1 MAFRKAIQRVHLWLG
16 FTSGTLLVAVA
27 LTGCVLAFE
36 DELRY
41 ATQHDVLYV
50 EAENKPQLSVSQL
63 QASLRE
69 YDAKL
74 KLNQI
79 RFYGDPTKAT
89 QCYTRDKK
97 IVGVN
102 PYNGKI
108 LGVRDTSKD
117 WLSLILSFHRTL
129 LLGKTGETIILC
141 NVCIFLAMLLSGIV
155 LWMPPLLKQW
165 KHNLSLKRNLP
176 PKRRNYEWH
185 RMLGLY
191 AWLPLLLIAITG
203 ISMASGGEKKQK
215 LKSSFVSNPS
225 ARNIYDEV
233 AGQVHHREPIDV
245 LRVTFPQ
252 DSSDVIAISV
262 RYETRSFRKQ
272 STFSFDQYSGKLLKT
287 ELYEQKSFGQRFF
300 GSNYEI
306 HTGRIF
312 GIPGKIIMFL
322 AGLIAL
328 SLPIT
333 GFLIWKGKRTKASS

>member
-1 MAFRKAIQRVHLWLG
+1 M
-16 FTSGTLLVAVA
+16 
-27 LTGCVLAFE
+27 AFE

-41 ATQHDVLYV
+41 ATQHELLYV
-50 EAENKPQLSVSQL
+50 EAENKPQLNVEQL
-63 QASLRE
+63 QTALRD

-97 IVGVN
+97 IVAVN
-102 PYNGKI
+102 PYTGKI

-117 WLSLILSFHRTL
+117 WLSVILSFHRTL
-129 LLGKTGETIILC
+129 LLGKTGERIILC
-141 NVCIFLAMLLSGIV
+141 NVCIFLTMLLSGIV
-155 LWMPPLLKQW
+155 LWAPPRLKQW
-165 KHNLSLKRNLP
+165 KQNLSLKRNLP
-176 PKRRNYEWH
+176 AKRRNYEWH

-191 AWLPLLLIAITG
+191 AWLPLFLIAITG

-215 LKSSFVSNPS
+215 LKSAFVSTSS
-225 ARNIYDEV
+225 ARNIYDQV
-233 AGQVHHREPIDV
+233 AGQIHHEEPIDV

-252 DSSDVIAISV
+252 DSIDVITISV
-262 RYETRSFRKQ
+262 RYETHGFRKQ
-272 STFSFDQYSGKLLKT
+272 SSFSFDQYSGKLLKT
-287 ELYEQKSFGQRFF
+287 ELYKEKSFGQRFF

-306 HTGRIF
+306 HTGRIL

-322 AGLIAL
+322 ASLTAL

-333 GFLIWKGKRTKASS
+333 GFLIWKGKRVKAS